1 MRAVM
6 SFDLAITRDSLI
18 AIPEAHQQIIDT
30 RLDPSRNKIVQGLWT
45 DIAWFRATSFC
56 RTPWGS

>member
-1 MRAVM
+1 M